1 MQNLK
6 VEKSVQEY
14 NPRYK
19 ANLYLNSIL
28 SSTFIHRYFITHTHI
43 YIYTSNTFI
52 LSFLQ
57 RYLANFQRYKNKKI
71 IEIMYLYVVLSLEIF
86 ETSLNLCAFTHVHVG
101 RRVAFLNLSTMIGGH
116 RRPIIRDLG
125 RDGRL

>member
-28 SSTFIHRYFITHTHI
+28 SSIFIHRYFITHTYI
-43 YIYTSNTFI
+43 YIHQI
-52 LSFLQ
+52 LLYSRSFKDIL
-57 RYLANFQRYKNKKI
+57 RIYKNKKI